1 MEESSL
7 SRGERF
13 GAARAAV
20 MGSFDDRCLVS
31 GAEVTLQGVASP
43 GGSVNTSPFRQSE
56 RTNRTVPANHFTQ
69 EAKPQKTFLKVGPS
83 VMPHHREAPFSAV
96 LPLDLRCRSTWI
108 NVCHCLILY
117 QVSATL

>member
-43 GGSVNTSPFRQSE
+43 GGSVNTSPFRQRVRGLIELCLQITSH
-56 RTNRTVPANHFTQ
+56 RKRNH
-69 EAKPQKTFLKVGPS
+69 KRLS
-83 VMPHHREAPFSAV
+83 
-96 LPLDLRCRSTWI
+96 
-108 NVCHCLILY
+108 
-117 QVSATL
+117 

>member
-43 GGSVNTSPFRQSE
+43 GGSVNTSPS
-56 RTNRTVPANHFTQ
+56 
-69 EAKPQKTFLKVGPS
+69 G
-83 VMPHHREAPFSAV
+83 RE
-96 LPLDLRCRSTWI
+96 
-108 NVCHCLILY
+108 
-117 QVSATL
+117 